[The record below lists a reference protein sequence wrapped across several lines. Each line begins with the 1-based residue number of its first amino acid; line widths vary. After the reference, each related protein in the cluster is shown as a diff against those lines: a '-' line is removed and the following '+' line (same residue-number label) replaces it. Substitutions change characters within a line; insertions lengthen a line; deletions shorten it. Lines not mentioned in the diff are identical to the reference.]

1 MNEAILMRVMVSLN
15 LADIMTATRPATPP
29 EMHEAPND
37 EVEQT
42 DPSQE
47 PHAEHPDFCS
57 RDRDVLLFK
66 SG

>member
-1 MNEAILMRVMVSLN
+1 MRVMVSLN
-15 LADIMTATRPATPP
+15 LADIMTATRPATRQDVQ
-29 EMHEAPND
+29 ETSID

-42 DPSQE
+42 DHSQDS
-47 PHAEHPDFCS
+47 HSEHPDFCS